1 MMLCLLLAALLSGC
15 GAKERDT
22 AAEDTSISEQIRQEQ
37 EESKET
43 GAEQASE
50 KAVDVKTP
58 DTGILIG
65 KSSIWQWKDSEN
77 RTLLTAKVNN
87 ISVRICENQEVEKN
101 LAAFFQERE
110 AAFLDTLKI
119 YRELSIQALTE
130 TETARAEETAEFRPY
145 YLEKSYTAVYTGE
158 RIISIVEDMVVDT
171 GDGAPETVRTAY
183 NFDAADGRRLVLSD
197 VITNQEAFLQE
208 CDSYLSQEITHSPA
222 ADGLYADYASRLA
235 CVLTDSTWYQK
246 EDGFYVICNPGLV
259 APASVGAL
267 EFELPFAADFMD
279 GQSE

>member
-22 AAEDTSISEQIRQEQ
+22 AAEDISISEQIRQEQ

-43 GAEQASE
+43 EAEQASE
-50 KAVDVKTP
+50 KAVDVKMP
-58 DTGILIG
+58 DAGILIG
-65 KSSIWQWKDSEN
+65 KSSIWQWKDTEN

-87 ISVRICENQEVEKN
+87 ISVGLCENQEMEKN

-119 YRELSIQALTE
+119 YRELSAQALMEADGT
-130 TETARAEETAEFRPY
+130 EETTEFRPY
-145 YLEKSYTAVYTGE
+145 YLEKNYTAVYTGE

-222 ADGLYADYASRLA
+222 ADGLYADYASRLSN
-235 CVLTDSTWYQK
+235 VLTDSTWYQK
-246 EDGFYVICNPGLV
+246 EADFYVICNPGLV
-259 APASVGAL
+259 APASVGIL
-267 EFELPFAADFMD
+267 EFMLPFAADFMD